1 MKNVSK
7 DVRKIYHKQHTRR
20 VNDKKSIDRF
30 IKIYSTEFF
39 KIPKKFFVNKKVLD
53 AGCGSTGY
61 FIIAINKL
69 GSKDIHGIDLGTKF
83 ISSTKKSLK
92 NYNISLN
99 DVTLKTGSVLK
110 IPYDDNYFDFTCCNG
125 VLAHLHSLK
134 EARQAISE
142 LSRVTKPNGYMFIS
156 SGPMNSTAGLLENAV
171 VPAIKNYYD
180 KNINFKKFI
189 DGLSPE
195 DFSQI
200 MDFISKKMKEH
211 TNEKI
216 DLDRFKPLFDI
227 DFCVTI
233 QDMLQTPLRQSFP
246 ENFILDEY
254 KKNGFKNVKQ
264 LKKYI
269 ERKNIRKFTAPL
281 HYYTNNKISKLIY
294 GTGYLEYIGK
304 KIK

>member
-110 IPYDDNYFDFTCCNG
+110 IPYDDN
-125 VLAHLHSLK
+125 
-134 EARQAISE
+134 
-142 LSRVTKPNGYMFIS
+142 
-156 SGPMNSTAGLLENAV
+156 
-171 VPAIKNYYD
+171 
-180 KNINFKKFI
+180 
-189 DGLSPE
+189 
-195 DFSQI
+195 
-200 MDFISKKMKEH
+200 
-211 TNEKI
+211 
-216 DLDRFKPLFDI
+216 
-227 DFCVTI
+227 
-233 QDMLQTPLRQSFP
+233 
-246 ENFILDEY
+246 
-254 KKNGFKNVKQ
+254 
-264 LKKYI
+264 
-269 ERKNIRKFTAPL
+269 
-281 HYYTNNKISKLIY
+281 
-294 GTGYLEYIGK
+294 
-304 KIK
+304 